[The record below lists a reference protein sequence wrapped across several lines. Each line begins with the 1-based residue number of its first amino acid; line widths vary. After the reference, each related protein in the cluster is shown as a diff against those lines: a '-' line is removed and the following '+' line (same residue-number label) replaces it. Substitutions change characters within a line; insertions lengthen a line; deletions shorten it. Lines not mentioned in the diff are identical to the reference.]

1 MKVEERVEQEALF
14 EPPLET
20 PKVKAERLPLSSF
33 NTETELPEGW
43 EWIRLGR
50 LLEQQERKVRLEPD
64 KTYTRL
70 GVRWYAEGPFVKEA
84 VLGRDIKGKDLYS
97 VEAGEFIFSRLFAW
111 KGSFGFISD
120 LEHGAFVSNEFPTF
134 KPNTDILDSEFLW
147 RMFSQAH
154 VWRFIEERSEGS
166 TQTSRLRFKEADL
179 LRLEIPLPPLPEQ
192 KAIAAALR
200 AVRDSREATARA
212 FEEAKAFK
220 RSLMRHVFTF
230 GPVSLEEA
238 ATVEL
243 QETEIGSIP
252 KNWDVNRLGD
262 LTDFFQYGT
271 SKKSDYNI
279 VGNPILR
286 IPNVAGGHVNTLD
299 MKFTALSD
307 KELNSL
313 KLEEGDLLFVRT
325 NGRKEYVGRCAVY
338 ENEPLN
344 AAFASYLIRCKLP
357 GAIVNPNFMR
367 EVLNSYVG
375 RQQLDL
381 VASDAADGKYNI
393 NSQTLRN
400 LVVPVPSKSDQDLI
414 EKMLQTDDTK
424 IESLESRLSS
434 LDALFQSL
442 LYHLMTGRMR
452 VPSSTT
458 GDA

>member
-43 EWIRLGR
+43 EWIRLGT

-111 KGSFGFISD
+111 KGSFGFVTD

-134 KPNTDILDSEFLW
+134 KPNTELLDSEFLW

-154 VWRFIEERSEGS
+154 IWRFIEERSEGS

-179 LRLEIPLPPLPEQ
+179 LRLEIPLPPLSEQ

-212 FEEAKAFK
+212 LEEAKAFK

-238 ATVEL
+238 GNVEL
-243 QETEIGSIP
+243 QETAIGSIP
-252 KNWDVNRLGD
+252 KVWEVKTLESIAKIGNGSTPKRDTATYWDGGS
-262 LTDFFQYGT
+262 FPWMT
-271 SKKSDYNI
+271 SGK
-279 VGNPILR
+279 VHEGR
-286 IPNVAGGHVNTLD
+286 ISYADQFVTE
-299 MKFTALSD
+299 TAL
-307 KELNSL
+307 KECHLPMVPAGSVLIAITGQGKTLGTAAITEIDTTVNQHIAYAKFENAKEWNEFVYHYL
-313 KLEEGDLLFVRT
+313 KFKYEDLRAVALTCGFLKTYKIPAPDLEQREQI
-325 NGRKEYVGRCAVY
+325 
-338 ENEPLN
+338 NESFN
-344 AAFASYLIRCKLP
+344 AA
-357 GAIVNPNFMR
+357 
-367 EVLNSYVG
+367 
-375 RQQLDL
+375 
-381 VASDAADGKYNI
+381 
-393 NSQTLRN
+393 
-400 LVVPVPSKSDQDLI
+400 
-414 EKMLQTDDTK
+414 DTFY
-424 IESLESRLSS
+424 ESLESRLSS

-442 LYHLMTGRMR
+442 LYHLMTGRVR
-452 VPSSTT
+452 VPASTT